1 MNAAIVV
8 AGGGLAGAATAAA
21 LAQAGRAVTLIE
33 REAAPTDKIC
43 GEFLSTEAQSYL
55 AALGLDLAPLGG
67 EKITHLRLVRG
78 TRAITTR
85 LPFQGLGLSR
95 KILDEALLAHA
106 ATAGAT
112 IIRGHAIRA
121 ADGRTLQIDGLG
133 TVQPQTLFLATG
145 KHELRGL
152 KRDAPDPPPLV
163 GFKMYFS
170 LTPAQRAALAGHV
183 ELIMFRGGYAGLQ
196 LVEGEKANLCLLV
209 RRDRLARAGGNWPS
223 LLDRLQTEIPHL
235 ATRLAG
241 AAASLAAPL
250 TISRVPYG
258 YIHRPDIVD
267 PVFRLGDQAG
277 VIQSFTGDGMSIAL
291 HSAALAAKY
300 FLSGRPAAAYQRAFA
315 NHISGQIRRAGA
327 LYKIVEI
334 ASAQS
339 ALFAAASTWPGAL
352 AFAAS
357 LTRVPAPVRLS

>member
-1 MNAAIVV
+1 
-8 AGGGLAGAATAAA
+8 
-21 LAQAGRAVTLIE
+21 
-33 REAAPTDKIC
+33 
-43 GEFLSTEAQSYL
+43 
-55 AALGLDLAPLGG
+55 
-67 EKITHLRLVRG
+67 
-78 TRAITTR
+78 
-85 LPFQGLGLSR
+85 
-95 KILDEALLAHA
+95 
-106 ATAGAT
+106 
-112 IIRGHAIRA
+112 
-121 ADGRTLQIDGLG
+121 
-133 TVQPQTLFLATG
+133 
-145 KHELRGL
+145 
-152 KRDAPDPPPLV
+152 
-163 GFKMYFS
+163 MYFS

-267 PVFRLGDQAG
+267 PVVRLGDQAG

-315 NHISGQIRRAGA
+315 NHVSGQIRRAGA